1 MMKGAPEMARRY
13 TLAEFPDL
21 IRREG
26 GLVDLFMK
34 TTISAGQAPV
44 EIQTE
49 VREINRLHVELDRL
63 MDQIAE
69 ICGYDED
76 EEG

>member
-1 MMKGAPEMARRY
+1 MPHRY
-13 TLAEFPDL
+13 TLTEFPGL

-26 GLVDLFMK
+26 GLVNLFMK
-34 TTISAGQAPV
+34 TTIGVADVPP
-44 EIQTE
+44 EIQAE

-63 MDQIAE
+63 MDRVAE

-76 EEG
+76 EGN

>member
-1 MMKGAPEMARRY
+1 MPHCY
-13 TLAEFPDL
+13 TLADMPGL

-26 GLVDLFMK
+26 GLVGLFIQ
-34 TTISAGQAPV
+34 TTIGVADVPA
-44 EIQTE
+44 EIQAE

-63 MDQIAE
+63 MDRVAE

-76 EEG
+76 EEN